1 MIDQTSA
8 LIVNQKNCSLSFLSL
23 ILVTFLVF
31 GSARQVAAVT
41 PGQVDDFEDGG
52 LANWAN
58 GAVQPINIGSGGP
71 LGLNDNYLQVTSDG
85 SGINGRLTIFN
96 RSQWLGNYVVTG
108 VNEIDLDLN
117 NFGSTTLS
125 IRLAFKSG
133 AFSGAS
139 GYLTST
145 AFSLAPNSGWE
156 HFSFSIAPATMT
168 AFGTPGDFNTFFSN
182 PAEFRIINEAGT
194 GDLNGD
200 LVTGQLGID
209 NIAAAAVPEPGVLT
223 LVGLSV
229 CGFCVYYKRRR
240 RLRRSPLSKFA
251 VTFERGYK
259 PAGCR
264 VSKPQV

>member
-1 MIDQTSA
+1 
-8 LIVNQKNCSLSFLSL
+8 VNRKNCSLSLL
-23 ILVTFLVF
+23 TLVVAIFFVF
-31 GSARQVAAVT
+31 GSVPRAAAVNA
-41 PGQVDDFEDGG
+41 GQIDDFEDGG

-58 GAVQPINIGSGGP
+58 GAVQPINVGSGGP

-133 AFSGAS
+133 AFNGAS

-145 AFSLAPNSGWE
+145 AFSLAPGSGWQ
-156 HFSFSIAPATMT
+156 HFSFSITPATMT
-168 AFGTPGDFNTFFSN
+168 AFGAPSDFNTFFSN
-182 PAEFRIINEAGT
+182 PAEFRIINEVGT
-194 GDLNGD
+194 SDLNGD
-200 LVTGQLGID
+200 LITGQLGVD
-209 NIAAAAVPEPGVLT
+209 NIAAAAVPEPSVLA

-229 CGFCVYYKRRR
+229 CGFCVYYKKRRR
-240 RLRRSPLSKFA
+240 VRSDH
-251 VTFERGYK
+251 
-259 PAGCR
+259 
-264 VSKPQV
+264 